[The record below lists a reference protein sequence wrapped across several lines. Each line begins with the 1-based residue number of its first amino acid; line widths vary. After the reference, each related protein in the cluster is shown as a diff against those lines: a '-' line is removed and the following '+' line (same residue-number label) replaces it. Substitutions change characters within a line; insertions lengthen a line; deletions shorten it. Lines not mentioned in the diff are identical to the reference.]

1 MESALSYVN
10 SFCVLAGQLQVQA
23 RCLGVTIITSS
34 KRICPLSGNGDVT
47 LLYVLLEIS
56 INICKNILVKWP
68 FFINSIY
75 VIYVNDMYRVVI
87 FLLHGDP
94 STCKELRSS
103 QYLRLWS
110 LVAKFILGLKFCRW
124 AHVWASLPRRSQKK
138 SLKIKYMCWCWA

>member
-56 INICKNILVKWP
+56 INICKNILVK
-68 FFINSIY
+68 
-75 VIYVNDMYRVVI
+75 
-87 FLLHGDP
+87 
-94 STCKELRSS
+94 
-103 QYLRLWS
+103 
-110 LVAKFILGLKFCRW
+110 
-124 AHVWASLPRRSQKK
+124 
-138 SLKIKYMCWCWA
+138 